1 MLVNRLPRDRQQRR
15 WMHAAA
21 IPAVVVRKH
30 RPSALSKESVERM
43 VACVERSGV
52 AAEAS
57 TYARLLQA
65 CARLKALA
73 QGQRI
78 HAHILSSHSSSGS
91 SSTLVLNHLINM
103 YGKCGR
109 VEEARAVFASMEHP
123 NLVSWNTIIAAHA
136 AGGDGRGAL
145 AVFRAMQLEASVVPD
160 RVSFTSVANACGSA
174 REARI
179 IHASVAARG
188 FLDDVIVC
196 TAVIT
201 AYCRC
206 SSLGEARAT
215 FDAMAPRA
223 RNVVTWT
230 ALIAGYAQSGHLEEA
245 LDLFWSMAEHDGG
258 GGETWSVAPNAVTI
272 VTVVNLCAEF
282 AALEQGKA
290 IHDRCIHAAA
300 IRDDPSVTAALVNM
314 YGRCQR
320 LDEAFAVFDAV
331 QSPTA
336 LAWNAIICAC
346 ARNGRSDRG
355 LELFHRMMAALDAP
369 EREVGVAT
377 LCAAL
382 VACGESGLL
391 DQGRSVHD
399 LIRRRAAAG
408 TEPSVQIGTSLITMY
423 AKCGSIEDARLVF
436 DSMAERNEVS
446 WNAMLSGYSQHGHGA
461 QLLHLFRAML
471 QGGVQP
477 NAVTLLPVVN
487 ACSSLAQLRQADE
500 WCTTPPLAAAC
511 DAMLCNALVYMYGK
525 LGSVEDAWSMFH
537 RCSIRNAVT
546 WNGLIT
552 AYARRCSQGQGG
564 GGGFEAE
571 EAMAGLQLLRQMHLE
586 GVPPDRVTFI
596 SLCGLYNKLTLL
608 GSPGMASEQPQQPAG
623 VSSVLTVAA
632 KEMVAQI
639 LDTGLEWD
647 AAIGTGL
654 ISLLGKC
661 GDVDGAAG
669 MFAKMAA
676 VRGGGGDV
684 VPWNAMMG
692 ACVLNA
698 QPWRAL
704 HLYKVMQLHGVKPDA
719 TSAVCL
725 LSDACLAASRGIGE
739 WLESGLS
746 GSGVEEE
753 VAVRNACINMHAKRG
768 DVDRAAAIFASM
780 VAARDVIS
788 WNVMMAGYANAGR
801 GDEAVVL
808 LRQMEQH
815 GFHPDRVTYVNF
827 LNACDKAEMVE
838 HGRSIHGRIVLQS
851 RDTPALSLRT
861 NAVVGCSLCSMYAR
875 CGSID
880 EAAAV
885 FAGMEQRNVVSWN
898 AMIGAYAQHGR
909 ARLALAVFGGMQQ
922 HGVKPDAITLISVL
936 DACAG
941 AGDARRG
948 SQVHGWSLQLQL
960 RSAALDNAAV
970 NMYAKSGR
978 VAAARE
984 VFEAM
989 DAQRRTIMSWSAMVA
1004 AYAGVGHAEE
1014 AFRLFHAMQREGVR
1028 PNHVTLISI
1037 LGACSHAG
1045 MLQAG
1050 CSCFASMAADYGV
1063 WPREEHTGCVV
1074 DMLGRAGWVEQA
1086 HRLVQRSGA
1095 GGGGDAQAWMAVLG
1109 ACSQQGDTL
1118 RGTCVASSL
1127 ISRHPQAA
1135 AAAYVALSNSKLAAP
1150 S

>member
-1 MLVNRLPRDRQQRR
+1 
-15 WMHAAA
+15 
-21 IPAVVVRKH
+21 
-30 RPSALSKESVERM
+30 M

-65 CARLKALA
+65 CARLKALS

-136 AGGDGRGAL
+136 AAGDGRGAL

-196 TAVIT
+196 TALIT

-206 SSLGEARAT
+206 GSLGEARAT

-282 AALEQGKA
+282 AALDQGKA

-300 IRDDPSVTAALVNM
+300 IRDDP
-314 YGRCQR
+314 
-320 LDEAFAVFDAV
+320 
-331 QSPTA
+331 
-336 LAWNAIICAC
+336 
-346 ARNGRSDRG
+346 
-355 LELFHRMMAALDAP
+355 
-369 EREVGVAT
+369 
-377 LCAAL
+377 
-382 VACGESGLL
+382 
-391 DQGRSVHD
+391 
-399 LIRRRAAAG
+399 
-408 TEPSVQIGTSLITMY
+408 VQIGTSLVTMY

-487 ACSSLAQLRQADE
+487 ACSSLAQLRQAD
-500 WCTTPPLAAAC
+500 
-511 DAMLCNALVYMYGK
+511 D
-525 LGSVEDAWSMFH
+525 
-537 RCSIRNAVT
+537 
-546 WNGLIT
+546 
-552 AYARRCSQGQGG
+552 
-564 GGGFEAE
+564 
-571 EAMAGLQLLRQMHLE
+571 
-586 GVPPDRVTFI
+586 
-596 SLCGLYNKLTLL
+596 
-608 GSPGMASEQPQQPAG
+608 
-623 VSSVLTVAA
+623 
-632 KEMVAQI
+632 
-639 LDTGLEWD
+639 
-647 AAIGTGL
+647 
-654 ISLLGKC
+654 
-661 GDVDGAAG
+661 
-669 MFAKMAA
+669 
-676 VRGGGGDV
+676 
-684 VPWNAMMG
+684 
-692 ACVLNA
+692 
-698 QPWRAL
+698 
-704 HLYKVMQLHGVKPDA
+704 
-719 TSAVCL
+719 
-725 LSDACLAASRGIGE
+725 
-739 WLESGLS
+739 
-746 GSGVEEE
+746 
-753 VAVRNACINMHAKRG
+753 
-768 DVDRAAAIFASM
+768 
-780 VAARDVIS
+780 
-788 WNVMMAGYANAGR
+788 
-801 GDEAVVL
+801 
-808 LRQMEQH
+808 
-815 GFHPDRVTYVNF
+815 
-827 LNACDKAEMVE
+827 
-838 HGRSIHGRIVLQS
+838 IHGRIVLQS

-861 NAVVGCSLCSMYAR
+861 NAVVGCALCSMYAR

-909 ARLALAVFGGMQQ
+909 GRLALAVFGGMQQ

-989 DAQRRTIMSWSAMVA
+989 DSQRRTIMSWSAMVA

-1095 GGGGDAQAWMAVLG
+1095 GGGGGDAQAWMAVLG

-1127 ISRHPQAA
+1127 IARHPQAA

>member
-1 MLVNRLPRDRQQRR
+1 
-15 WMHAAA
+15 
-21 IPAVVVRKH
+21 
-30 RPSALSKESVERM
+30 
-43 VACVERSGV
+43 
-52 AAEAS
+52 EAS

-188 FLDDVIVC
+188 FLDDVI
-196 TAVIT
+196 
-201 AYCRC
+201 
-206 SSLGEARAT
+206 
-215 FDAMAPRA
+215 
-223 RNVVTWT
+223 
-230 ALIAGYAQSGHLEEA
+230 
-245 LDLFWSMAEHDGG
+245 
-258 GGETWSVAPNAVTI
+258 
-272 VTVVNLCAEF
+272 
-282 AALEQGKA
+282 
-290 IHDRCIHAAA
+290 
-300 IRDDPSVTAALVNM
+300 
-314 YGRCQR
+314 
-320 LDEAFAVFDAV
+320 
-331 QSPTA
+331 
-336 LAWNAIICAC
+336 
-346 ARNGRSDRG
+346 
-355 LELFHRMMAALDAP
+355 
-369 EREVGVAT
+369 
-377 LCAAL
+377 
-382 VACGESGLL
+382 
-391 DQGRSVHD
+391 
-399 LIRRRAAAG
+399 
-408 TEPSVQIGTSLITMY
+408 IGTSLITMY

-500 WCTTPPLAAAC
+500 C
-511 DAMLCNALVYMYGK
+511 
-525 LGSVEDAWSMFH
+525 
-537 RCSIRNAVT
+537 
-546 WNGLIT
+546 
-552 AYARRCSQGQGG
+552 
-564 GGGFEAE
+564 
-571 EAMAGLQLLRQMHLE
+571 
-586 GVPPDRVTFI
+586 
-596 SLCGLYNKLTLL
+596 
-608 GSPGMASEQPQQPAG
+608 
-623 VSSVLTVAA
+623 
-632 KEMVAQI
+632 
-639 LDTGLEWD
+639 
-647 AAIGTGL
+647 
-654 ISLLGKC
+654 
-661 GDVDGAAG
+661 
-669 MFAKMAA
+669 
-676 VRGGGGDV
+676 
-684 VPWNAMMG
+684 
-692 ACVLNA
+692 
-698 QPWRAL
+698 
-704 HLYKVMQLHGVKPDA
+704 
-719 TSAVCL
+719 
-725 LSDACLAASRGIGE
+725 
-739 WLESGLS
+739 
-746 GSGVEEE
+746 GVEEE

-1135 AAAYVALSNSKLAAP
+1135 AAAYVALSN
-1150 S
+1150 